1 MPIRLLAAY
10 SDLSSIIHTY
20 GEEKEYSL
28 VIDTSEA
35 LPHGIGGSGSVDS
48 KPFVLTLAASG
59 LDLSSASQTQR
70 EEKVA
75 GLGGP
80 PGRGIA

>member
-1 MPIRLLAAY
+1 MPISLLAAY
-10 SDLSSIIHTY
+10 SDLSSIIHAP

-28 VIDTSEA
+28 VIHTSEA
-35 LPHGIGGSGSVDS
+35 LLHGVDGSGLVDS
-48 KPFVLTLAASG
+48 KPFVLTLAGSG
-59 LDLSSASQTQR
+59 LDLSPVPQTQR